1 MRLSQPPGS
10 REDGGGSEALRF
22 CTLSHIPL
30 VQPHVRT
37 GVICTR
43 QTQGKPGGPSSL
55 TSTFLEASPLLTR
68 HLIRVGARVSRSQAG
83 LPGQRR
89 GPGSSLRPQSPS
101 GLWATSGESPRG
113 SEPAGVAEP
122 PLDLVL
128 MSGLKGRNPCRTFL
142 PETGRFPNPQ
152 GSEFEHPTSRNP
164 WLQLLHF
171 NPLSVHPTCKYLCTH
186 KC

>member
-1 MRLSQPPGS
+1 MRTLRLVRLSQPPGS

-89 GPGSSLRPQSPS
+89 GSGQLGEGSGCRPS
-101 GLWATSGESPRG
+101 GPDPCPRPALTFTGAAVGGEPEAQGAAAVVGAGRVLALVAAQAPWVP
-113 SEPAGVAEP
+113 PA
-122 PLDLVL
+122 LVD
-128 MSGLKGRNPCRTFL
+128 
-142 PETGRFPNPQ
+142 
-152 GSEFEHPTSRNP
+152 
-164 WLQLLHF
+164 
-171 NPLSVHPTCKYLCTH
+171 V
-186 KC
+186 